1 MSNETSEI
9 RDQLSDQWQ
18 KVAIDL
24 IRKGLPAETVFETL
38 LTVGLAG
45 QVELHGKHF
54 MAGKLVAIA
63 EQLSEQV
70 RREKEA
76 LQEAS
81 TATKNDKVSVRV
93 AVSVSDVA
101 WITPLFLPGQRLVS
115 ETVTMMRN

>member
-1 MSNETSEI
+1 MYGRPMSNDISEL
-9 RDQLSDQWQ
+9 REQLSDQWQ

-24 IRKGLPAETVFETL
+24 VRKGIPADLVFESL

-45 QVELHGKHF
+45 QVELNGKHM

-76 LQEAS
+76 LEEAS
-81 TATKNDKVSVRV
+81 TATKN
-93 AVSVSDVA
+93 
-101 WITPLFLPGQRLVS
+101 
-115 ETVTMMRN
+115 

>member
-1 MSNETSEI
+1 MWALTDPTDGAGRDSLSRFVYGPGMSNDISEI
-9 RDQLSDQWQ
+9 REQLSDQWQ

-24 IRKGLPAETVFETL
+24 IRKGLPADTVFETL

-70 RREKEA
+70 KREKEA
-76 LQEAS
+76 LQES
-81 TATKNDKVSVRV
+81 SKATKN
-93 AVSVSDVA
+93 
-101 WITPLFLPGQRLVS
+101 
-115 ETVTMMRN
+115 

>member
-1 MSNETSEI
+1 MTVSEGEGGERDNLLRILYGPGMSNDTNEI

-76 LQEAS
+76 LEEAS
-81 TATKNDKVSVRV
+81 TATKN
-93 AVSVSDVA
+93 
-101 WITPLFLPGQRLVS
+101 
-115 ETVTMMRN
+115 

>member
-1 MSNETSEI
+1 MYGRAMSNDMSEL
-9 RDQLSDQWQ
+9 REQLSDQWQ

-24 IRKGLPAETVFETL
+24 VRKGIPAELVFESL

-45 QVELHGKHF
+45 QVELHGKHM

-70 RREKEA
+70 KREKEA

-81 TATKNDKVSVRV
+81 KATKN
-93 AVSVSDVA
+93 
-101 WITPLFLPGQRLVS
+101 
-115 ETVTMMRN
+115 

>member
-1 MSNETSEI
+1 MGTVCALERFYVSLVTAPRDDGAARDNPRRFVYGQGMSNDISEL
-9 RDQLSDQWQ
+9 REQLSDQWQ

-24 IRKGLPAETVFETL
+24 IRKGLPADTIFETL

-70 RREKEA
+70 KREKEA
-76 LQEAS
+76 LQES
-81 TATKNDKVSVRV
+81 SKATKN
-93 AVSVSDVA
+93 
-101 WITPLFLPGQRLVS
+101 
-115 ETVTMMRN
+115 

>member
-1 MSNETSEI
+1 MYGYRMSDDITVLRE
-9 RDQLSDQWQ
+9 QLSDQWQ

-24 IRKGLPAETVFETL
+24 VRKGIPADLVFESL

-45 QVELHGKHF
+45 QVELQGKHM

-70 RREKEA
+70 RQEKEA

-81 TATKNDKVSVRV
+81 SATKN
-93 AVSVSDVA
+93 
-101 WITPLFLPGQRLVS
+101 
-115 ETVTMMRN
+115 

>member
-1 MSNETSEI
+1 MSNDHSAI
-9 RDQLSDQWQ
+9 REQLTDQWQ

-24 IRKGLPAETVFETL
+24 IRGGVPPELVFESL

-45 QVELHGKHF
+45 HVEIHGKDF
-54 MAGKLVAIA
+54 TAGKLVAIA

-81 TATKNDKVSVRV
+81 NATKN
-93 AVSVSDVA
+93 
-101 WITPLFLPGQRLVS
+101 
-115 ETVTMMRN
+115 

>member
-1 MSNETSEI
+1 MSNDISEI
-9 RDQLSDQWQ
+9 REQLSDQWQ
-18 KVAIDL
+18 KVAID
-24 IRKGLPAETVFETL
+24 

-81 TATKNDKVSVRV
+81 KATKN
-93 AVSVSDVA
+93 
-101 WITPLFLPGQRLVS
+101 
-115 ETVTMMRN
+115 

>member
-1 MSNETSEI
+1 VYGYRMNNDISEL
-9 RDQLSDQWQ
+9 REQLCDQWQ

-24 IRKGLPAETVFETL
+24 VRKGIQADLVFESL

-45 QVELHGKHF
+45 HVELHGKDST
-54 MAGKLVAIA
+54 ASKLVAIA

-81 TATKNDKVSVRV
+81 SATKN
-93 AVSVSDVA
+93 
-101 WITPLFLPGQRLVS
+101 
-115 ETVTMMRN
+115 

>member
-1 MSNETSEI
+1 MPQDSPRRIVYGEAMNNDNSAI
-9 RDQLSDQWQ
+9 REQLSDQWQ

-24 IRKGLPAETVFETL
+24 IRGGIPAETVFESM

-45 QVELHGKHF
+45 HVEVHGKDF
-54 MAGKLVAIA
+54 TATKLVAIA

-81 TATKNDKVSVRV
+81 NATKN
-93 AVSVSDVA
+93 
-101 WITPLFLPGQRLVS
+101 
-115 ETVTMMRN
+115 

>member
-1 MSNETSEI
+1 VTVPQGKGGERDNLYEILYGPGMSNDTSEI

-81 TATKNDKVSVRV
+81 TATKN
-93 AVSVSDVA
+93 
-101 WITPLFLPGQRLVS
+101 
-115 ETVTMMRN
+115 

>member
-1 MSNETSEI
+1 MSNDISALRE
-9 RDQLSDQWQ
+9 QLSDQWQ

-24 IRKGLPAETVFETL
+24 IRKGVPADLVFESL

-45 QVELHGKHF
+45 QVELQGKHM

-70 RREKEA
+70 KQEKEA

-81 TATKNDKVSVRV
+81 GATKN
-93 AVSVSDVA
+93 
-101 WITPLFLPGQRLVS
+101 
-115 ETVTMMRN
+115 